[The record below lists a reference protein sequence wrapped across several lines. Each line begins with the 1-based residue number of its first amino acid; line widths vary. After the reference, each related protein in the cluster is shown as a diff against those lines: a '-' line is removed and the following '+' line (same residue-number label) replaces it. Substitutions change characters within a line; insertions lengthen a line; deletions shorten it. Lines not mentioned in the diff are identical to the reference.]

1 MTDSIR
7 FWRNRMKQFS
17 PEASG
22 LSAAPAEPVPPSP
35 AQVGITQEPE
45 QEPEL
50 PMAQD
55 PIGALLSRSWKSP
68 STPATTTRI

>member
-7 FWRNRMKQFS
+7 FWRNRMKQFA
-17 PEASG
+17 PETSG
-22 LSAAPAEPVPPSP
+22 QSAAPAEQAPLELVQAAGAGL
-35 AQVGITQEPE
+35 AQETQPE

-55 PIGALLSRSWKSP
+55 PIGALLVEKL
-68 STPATTTRI
+68 